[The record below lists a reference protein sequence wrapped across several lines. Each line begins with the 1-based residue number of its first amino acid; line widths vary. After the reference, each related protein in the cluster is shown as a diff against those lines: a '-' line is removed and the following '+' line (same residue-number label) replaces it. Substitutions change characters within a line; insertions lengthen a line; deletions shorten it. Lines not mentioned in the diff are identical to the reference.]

1 MNLRMDNKIAEQYN
15 SNSQKIRVITEQ
27 WVNDN
32 LFCPYCGKAHIAH
45 FENNRPVADFYC
57 PDCAEEY
64 ELKSKNGTIEN
75 KINDGAYDTMIQ
87 RIVSINNPGQKNR
100 TPSQRRPYKNTYVF
114 MILLL
119 LYASCINLSTF
130 YCKKNT

>member
-1 MNLRMDNKIAEQYN
+1 MNLRMDDRIAEQYN

-130 YCKKNT
+130 YCKKNA

>member
-1 MNLRMDNKIAEQYN
+1 MNLRMDDKIAEQYN

-45 FENNRPVADFYC
+45 FENNRTVADFYC

-64 ELKSKNGTIEN
+64 ELKVRME
-75 KINDGAYDTMIQ
+75 
-87 RIVSINNPGQKNR
+87 R
-100 TPSQRRPYKNTYVF
+100 
-114 MILLL
+114 
-119 LYASCINLSTF
+119 
-130 YCKKNT
+130 

>member
-1 MNLRMDNKIAEQYN
+1 MDDKIAEQYN

-87 RIVSINNPGQKNR
+87 RIVSINNPNFFFMNYNKHNLQVRDFLMVPKYFFSPEIIER
-100 TPSQRRPYKNTYVF
+100 YRRC
-114 MILLL
+114 LD
-119 LYASCINLSTF
+119 
-130 YCKKNT
+130 

>member
-1 MNLRMDNKIAEQYN
+1 MNLRMDDKIAEQYN

-45 FENNRPVADFYC
+45 FENNRPVADFYS
-57 PDCAEEY
+57 PDCAEDC
-64 ELKSKNGTIEN
+64 ELKSKNGTLEN

-87 RIVSINNPGQKNR
+87 RIVSINNPNFFLI
-100 TPSQRRPYKNTYVF
+100 P
-114 MILLL
+114 
-119 LYASCINLSTF
+119 
-130 YCKKNT
+130 